1 MPRRPR
7 PPLTVRELGAF
18 MAGQRAAKATGCT
31 YLTATELETM
41 AMDYAEQDMP
51 IAMSLD
57 LDKYI
62 HFFLMGYETKLRLDA
77 VQ

>member
-7 PPLTVRELGAF
+7 PPLTARELGAF
-18 MAGQRAAKATGCT
+18 HAGQRAAKAASHTDR
-31 YLTATELETM
+31 TATELEAL
-41 AMDYAEQDMP
+41 AMKYAEADLP

-62 HFFLMGYETKLRLDA
+62 FYFVWGYHVRIGLDSPR
-77 VQ
+77 